1 MPDFN
6 KILTPGNVDEGWVNA
21 IVDIPQGSSLKIEYD
36 REHGIFM
43 LDRVE
48 PDIFPKPVNYGFIP
62 GTKDTDG
69 DELDVLL
76 VAHEPIPT
84 GVLVKANIV
93 GIFNFEDGGDMDYK
107 IVCVPADDRNTGDSI
122 TTLDDLG
129 TRWKQKIE
137 FHFAHYKDL
146 KKPGTTKVL
155 GWGDIEEAKK
165 IVRECI
171 NRFKKEGF
179 SK

>member
-21 IVDIPQGSSLKIEYD
+21 IVDIPEGSSLKIEYD

-43 LDRVE
+43 LDRAE
-48 PDIFPKPVNYGFIP
+48 PNIFPKPVNYGFIP

-84 GVLVKANIV
+84 GVLVKSKII
-93 GIFNFEDGGDMDYK
+93 GIFNFEDDGEMDYK
-107 IVCVPADDRNTGDSI
+107 IVCVPADDRNSGDAINS
-122 TTLDDLG
+122 LEDLG
-129 TRWKQKIE
+129 KRWQQKIE

-155 GWGDIEEAKK
+155 GWGDVEEAKH
-165 IVRECI
+165 IIHECI
-171 NRFKKEGF
+171 ERFKKEGF